1 MTRGPN
7 DEFLKKKIGVRLS
20 ELTSDLN
27 MSVADLAARLGYS
40 TDATLRQ
47 AIDGRIAL
55 GINKLYELGTK
66 KFDPWGNVNLNW
78 VVCGRGRAFSE
89 ETPTSTTEVSG
100 EELTRRFE
108 HLTQQARESLL
119 DLLFLLERPHR

>member
-20 ELTSDLN
+20 ELTLDLN

-78 VVCGRGRAFSE
+78 VVCGRGKAFSE
-89 ETPTSTTEVSG
+89 ETPTNTTEVSG

-119 DLLFLLERPHR
+119 YLLFLLERPNR